1 MPPLHLSLEAKVT
14 SIIANMLMEVFPYAK
29 MGKIYRAGFLLHHS
43 PLNGDSFEIEH
54 LKCEVFLV
62 HVERSHVWFY

>member
-1 MPPLHLSLEAKVT
+1 MPPLHLPLEAKVT
-14 SIIANMLMEVFPYAK
+14 SIIANMLKVFPYVK

-43 PLNGDSFEIEH
+43 PLNGDSIEIEH

-62 HVERSHVWFY
+62 HVERSYVWFY